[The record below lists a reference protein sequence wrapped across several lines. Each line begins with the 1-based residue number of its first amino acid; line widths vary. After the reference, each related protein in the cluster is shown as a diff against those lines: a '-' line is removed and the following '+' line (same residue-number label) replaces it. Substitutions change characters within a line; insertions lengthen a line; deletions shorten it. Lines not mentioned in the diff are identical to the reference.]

1 MTPARS
7 LLLTRPQAQSLA
19 FAAALELALPGRFR
33 PVIAPVLRIA
43 PVPEDIDTSNA
54 QALIFTSANGVAQ
67 YAARSPERGLP
78 AYCVGAMT
86 AEAARVEGM
95 SVQSAD
101 GDVGALARMVIAA
114 HKPGAGDFIHI
125 RGRHAAGD
133 LVGRLRAAGVP
144 ARAAEIYDQLACP
157 VSQEARHLL
166 ATGGID
172 VLAFFSPRSTAAF
185 VEQAQSAGWNLS
197 DSTVISLSAAA
208 GAPLDACNTGPRL
221 IAEAP
226 TRAGMIA
233 ALAAL

>member
-1 MTPARS
+1 MTPPRS

-19 FAAALELALPGRFR
+19 FAAALELELPERFR
-33 PVIAPVLRIA
+33 PVIAPVLCIS
-43 PVPEDIDTSNA
+43 PVPGDLDTSSA

-67 YAARSPERGLP
+67 YAARTPERGLP

-86 AEAARVEGM
+86 AGAARDEGM
-95 SVQSAD
+95 SAQSAD
-101 GDVGALARMVIAA
+101 GDVGALARMVITAQ
-114 HKPGAGDFIHI
+114 KSGAGEFIHI

-144 ARAAEIYDQLACP
+144 ARAVEIYDQLACP
-157 VSQEARHLL
+157 LSQEAQHLL

-185 VEQAQSAGWNLS
+185 TEQALFAGWNLS
-197 DSTVISLSAAA
+197 DSIAISLSAAA
-208 GAPLDACNTGPRL
+208 SAPLAACKTGPRL
-221 IAEAP
+221 IAQSP